1 MLASKNLSDQVEE
14 KLLLNLVAAKSV
26 KKEAQTPDQKANWL
40 SKIKKKREQSK
51 FGSLKFDS

>member
-1 MLASKNLSDQVEE
+1 MPVSKNLSDRVEE

-26 KKEAQTPDQKANWL
+26 KKEAQTPDQKAKRV

-51 FGSLKFDS
+51 FGSFKFDS